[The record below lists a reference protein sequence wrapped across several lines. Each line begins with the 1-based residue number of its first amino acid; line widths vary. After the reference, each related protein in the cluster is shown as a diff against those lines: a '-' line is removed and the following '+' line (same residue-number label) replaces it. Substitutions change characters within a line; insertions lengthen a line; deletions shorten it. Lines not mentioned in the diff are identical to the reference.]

1 MSADN
6 SPKRWNSK
14 VVLADSP
21 GSNTPKK
28 SNTTMKP
35 PLLVVGPFVVGVM
48 STLIRNCY
56 TLFTSHG
63 PTKVTDFVAHFADGY
78 ARLIQVFGDF
88 KPTMMAHCLT

>member
-1 MSADN
+1 MA
-6 SPKRWNSK
+6 
-14 VVLADSP
+14 
-21 GSNTPKK
+21 
-28 SNTTMKP
+28 
-35 PLLVVGPFVVGVM
+35 
-48 STLIRNCY
+48 TLIRNCY